1 MSEKAILGGFQFH
14 ASWSFSVRFHFC
26 VHFVCDCQFCTVLI
40 ASDWQLRVFILVY
53 GLAFCA
59 SIFVCGLQI
68 CEFLRDFQM
77 SVYIF
82 VCELEVFSLSL
93 SLIKTFSF
101 ACSCRS
107 VTFSFVS
114 LAALLNS
121 SFACLCASVNFK
133 VCLSIS
139 ACNLHFLKGLLLL
152 VYRISILYLFRPY
165 QFKTGRLYSSV
176 ELEVKA

>member
-1 MSEKAILGGFQFH
+1 MCEKAILGRFQFH

-59 SIFVCGLQI
+59 PIFVCGLQI
-68 CEFLRDFQM
+68 CEFLCDYQM

-82 VCELEVFSLSL
+82 VCGLEVFSLFL

-101 ACSCRS
+101 ACFCRS

-121 SFACLCASVNFK
+121 SFACLCLSMFVFNFLICWG
-133 VCLSIS
+133 VVSIS
-139 ACNLHFLKGLLLL
+139 QLCAFAIHCWKRH
-152 VYRISILYLFRPY
+152 SILVFFHL
-165 QFKTGRLYSSV
+165 QS
-176 ELEVKA
+176 